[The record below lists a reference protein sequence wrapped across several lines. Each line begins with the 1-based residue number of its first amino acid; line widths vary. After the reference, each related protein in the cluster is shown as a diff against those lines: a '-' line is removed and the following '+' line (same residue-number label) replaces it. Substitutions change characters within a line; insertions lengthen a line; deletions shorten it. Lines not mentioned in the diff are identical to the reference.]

1 MSLQFR
7 LHFLKFTDR
16 RLLFTTLNIGLW
28 YYMIIWPQN
37 ICTSQ
42 LFIDMIFYGYYGK
55 WKFRRLYDQVIAKGS
70 TKKLLNQHKGLAKFC
85 LRILSRSVCD
95 SYLQVT
101 DLRNFKG
108 LGYTLPK
115 SPYYP
120 SRLSKQDLPQVKFPS
135 WAPDLATRRR
145 RRWNCFWSSILFFQ
159 TSYYSIMND
168 SQIFPE

>member
-1 MSLQFR
+1 MTSKHLY
-7 LHFLKFTDR
+7 FLD
-16 RLLFTTLNIGLW
+16 I
-28 YYMIIWPQN
+28 
-37 ICTSQ
+37 
-42 LFIDMIFYGYYGK
+42 IFYGFYGK
-55 WKFRRLYDQVIAKGS
+55 FGRLYDQVTAKGS

-120 SRLSKQDLPQVKFPS
+120 SRLSKQDLPQVKSLS
-135 WAPDLATRRR
+135 WAPDLAQDARRDEIV
-145 RRWNCFWSSILFFQ
+145 FEVAFFFFKLPTILFFF
-159 TSYYSIMND
+159 SKSSNYSIMKYLP
-168 SQIFPE
+168 IFPE